1 MSKAQMLNRVVLG
14 IVAIVAASSASADQ
28 SGFYADLD
36 VGQAKY
42 PYSNVIELQHATLRA
57 VDLSIKDTSW
67 DGIVGYRFTPHFG
80 SEVGYVLLGK
90 GSAPV
95 SNASGTGA
103 TQGMAR
109 FSSKGPTLA
118 LVGAVQFGNLEAFL
132 RLGYLSAQ
140 VHVWVAA
147 TNGSTKLNAKIAA
160 NTTAPFGGIGF
171 RYAFNE
177 RWHIKAELD
186 RYTDV
191 GDAGTTGSVNIN
203 AATLGVGYRF

>member
-1 MSKAQMLNRVVLG
+1 
-14 IVAIVAASSASADQ
+14 
-28 SGFYADLD
+28 
-36 VGQAKY
+36 
-42 PYSNVIELQHATLRA
+42 
-57 VDLSIKDTSW
+57 
-67 DGIVGYRFTPHFG
+67 
-80 SEVGYVLLGK
+80 
-90 GSAPV
+90 
-95 SNASGTGA
+95 
-103 TQGMAR
+103 MAR